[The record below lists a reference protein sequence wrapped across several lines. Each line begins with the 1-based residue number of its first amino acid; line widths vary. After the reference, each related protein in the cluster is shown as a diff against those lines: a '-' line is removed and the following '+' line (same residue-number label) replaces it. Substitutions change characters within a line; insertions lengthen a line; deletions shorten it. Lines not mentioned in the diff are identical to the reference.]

1 MKKRFS
7 AEQIV
12 RILKEA
18 DSAGTARE
26 VIRKHNISE

>member
-7 AEQIV
+7 EEQIV

-18 DSAGTARE
+18 DSAGTAPG
-26 VIRKHNISE
+26 SSPQA